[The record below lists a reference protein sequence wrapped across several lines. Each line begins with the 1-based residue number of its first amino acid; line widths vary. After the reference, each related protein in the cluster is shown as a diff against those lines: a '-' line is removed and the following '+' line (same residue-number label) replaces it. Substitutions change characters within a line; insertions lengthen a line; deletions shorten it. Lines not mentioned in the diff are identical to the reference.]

1 VGHLRRSSMLAAAA
15 LAVVTAVG
23 LATPAQAAN
32 VIALNFNNVT
42 GTIFLAKPN
51 VTATV
56 PTSVI
61 NSQLDLDTGALTGQ
75 AHIPDTTVH
84 LSLAGV
90 FGVTSV
96 VRMIPAGDLT
106 GTVNLTAGTLS
117 TTTRF
122 TIQVLNVHLD
132 LTPAINLV
140 PSSCRT
146 SSVSTATLVNTTPID
161 LINGTTVSGT
171 FTIPSF
177 TRCGALTPL
186 LTLLLSAPNNRL
198 TLILK

>member
-1 VGHLRRSSMLAAAA
+1 VGLLRRSSMLAAAA

-42 GTIFLAKPN
+42 GTIFLAKPK
-51 VTATV
+51 VTANI

-61 NSQLDLDTGALTGQ
+61 DTQLDLDTGALTGQ

-84 LSLAGV
+84 LSLASL

-106 GTVNLTAGTLS
+106 GTVNLAAGTLS

-132 LTPAINLV
+132 LTPGINLV
-140 PSSCRT
+140 PSGCRT
-146 SSVSTATLVNTTPID
+146 SSVSTATLLNTTPID
-161 LINGTTVSGT
+161 LLNGTTVSGT

-186 LTLLLSAPNNRL
+186 LTLLLSASNNRL
-198 TLILK
+198 TLTLK

>member
-1 VGHLRRSSMLAAAA
+1 VGLLRRSSVLAAAA
-15 LAVVTAVG
+15 LAAVTAVG

-42 GTIFLAKPN
+42 GTIFLAKPK
-51 VTATV
+51 VTATI

-61 NSQLDLDTGALTGQ
+61 NTQLDLDTGALTGQ
-75 AHIPDTTVH
+75 AHITDTTVH
-84 LSLAGV
+84 LSLAGAL
-90 FGVTSV
+90 GVTSV
-96 VRMIPAGDLT
+96 VHMIPAGDLS
-106 GTVNLTAGTLS
+106 GTVNLAAGTLS

-132 LTPAINLV
+132 LTPGINLV

-161 LINGTTVSGT
+161 LFNGTTVAGT

-177 TRCGALTPL
+177 TRCGVLTQL